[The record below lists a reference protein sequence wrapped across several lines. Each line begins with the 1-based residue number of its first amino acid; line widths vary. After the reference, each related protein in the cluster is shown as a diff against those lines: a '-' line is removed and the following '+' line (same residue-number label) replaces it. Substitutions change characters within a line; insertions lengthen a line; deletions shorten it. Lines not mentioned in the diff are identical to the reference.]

1 MANIVLQSQDL
12 TNAASKIDS
21 AADELRE
28 AIQRLDSLMANL
40 DSVWNDANSKIYI
53 QRYEELKREFPA
65 FEQSVRN
72 YGTFLNGVVSAYRR
86 EFMERVSTSVNN
98 VSE

>member
-12 TNAASKIDS
+12 TNTATRIAEC
-21 AADELRE
+21 ADELK
-28 AIQRLDSLMANL
+28 ASIQTLDTLMSNL

-72 YGTFLNGVVSAYRR
+72 YGTFLNSVVETYRAN
-86 EFMERVSTSVNN
+86 FMEETNAAVSGSN
-98 VSE
+98 